1 MRQRVVRV
9 ALTAVLVAL
18 VLLAVP
24 LAFAIRSSL
33 YADQRDA
40 LERAALAGAV
50 RVSPDYAT
58 GDPVELPPPPG
69 GGRLGLYDPQLR
81 LRAGSGPRT
90 GDATARRALAGAVA
104 RSTGGGELVAAVP
117 VSHAERVIGVVRVS
131 SAVQD
136 VRERVLVGWTIL
148 LGVAV
153 LALTVAVLV
162 ARRQARALA
171 APLEDLSRHCRAV
184 TGGDLTARAAPSTI
198 DEIDQVARTHNE
210 MLHSLAELLRH
221 ERNFTANA
229 SHQLRTPLTGLQLTL
244 EAGLAQDDTRPVL
257 EEALD
262 ATRRL
267 HHTVEEVLR
276 LSGSAGLPRSV
287 APDRSV
293 AGLLR
298 ETEERW
304 HGLFARDGR
313 RLECD
318 TDEAPDDVRVPG
330 GPVAEILGVLL
341 DNARVHGHGTVRVTV
356 RDLDDAVALDIAD
369 EGTAAR
375 DSARLF
381 ERGHTEG
388 GAGTGIGLALARD
401 LAFSLGGRLSLTHRA
416 PTTFTLLL
424 PVRPAGGRGVDGRN
438 VSDGRRGDADPQ
450 DEAGQGGPGGR

>member
-9 ALTAVLVAL
+9 ALTAVMVAL

-24 LAFAIRSSL
+24 LALAIRSSL
-33 YADQRDA
+33 YAAQRDA

-58 GDPVELPPPPG
+58 GDPVELPPPPA

-90 GDATARRALAGAVA
+90 GDDTVRRALAGRVT
-104 RSTGGGELVAAVP
+104 RSTGGSEIVAAVP
-117 VSHAERVIGVVRVS
+117 VSHDERVIGVVRVS

-136 VRERVLVGWTIL
+136 VRDRVLVGWAIL
-148 LGVAV
+148 LGAAV

-198 DEIDQVARTHNE
+198 AEIDQVARTHNE
-210 MLHSLAELLRH
+210 MLHSLAELLRR
-221 ERNFTANA
+221 ERDFTANV

-244 EAGLAQDDTRPVL
+244 ETGLEQDDTRPVL
-257 EEALD
+257 AEALD

-276 LSGSAGLPRSV
+276 LSASAGLPRTV
-287 APDRSV
+287 EADRAV

-318 TDEAPDDVRVPG
+318 TSEAPDDVRVPG

-369 EGTAAR
+369 EGATDG

-401 LAFSLGGRLSLTHRA
+401 LALSLGGRLSLTNHA

-424 PVRPAGGRGVDGRN
+424 PVRSAEGTRDG
-438 VSDGRRGDADPQ
+438 
-450 DEAGQGGPGGR
+450 